1 MMRLTFTSAALIAAL
16 ALTLISNQGAQAQTY
31 MGAGGLLCGKFV
43 ASARSADARSMEVT
57 QWLLG
62 YVSGLN
68 MLWKRVKG
76 IDLLINIESE
86 KVPIY
91 VLRYCE
97 ANPDRTVLNG
107 INDYFFSLPK

>member
-1 MMRLTFTSAALIAAL
+1 
-16 ALTLISNQGAQAQTY
+16 
-31 MGAGGLLCGKFV
+31 MGSGGILCEKFV

-68 MLWKRVKG
+68 MFWKAANGTDRF
-76 IDLLINIESE
+76 INVETERI
-86 KVPIY
+86 PIY

-97 ANPDRTVLNG
+97 ANPQKTALNG
-107 INDYFFSLPK
+107 VND

>member
-1 MMRLTFTSAALIAAL
+1 MMGSTFTSAAISAAL
-16 ALTLISNQGAQAQTY
+16 ALTLISKQDAQAQTF
-31 MGAGGLLCGKFV
+31 MGSGGIPCGKFV

-68 MLWKRVKG
+68 MAWKVVQGTDR
-76 IDLLINIESE
+76 LINIESE

-91 VLRYCE
+91 VLRYCV
-97 ANPDRTVLNG
+97 ANPDKSALNG
-107 INDYFFSLPK
+107 ANDYFFSLPK

>member
-1 MMRLTFTSAALIAAL
+1 MMRSTFTSATISAAL
-16 ALTLISNQGAQAQTY
+16 GLALLSNQGARAQTY
-31 MGAGGLLCGKFV
+31 MGSGGYNWGKFV
-43 ASARSADARSMEVT
+43 ASAEASDSRSMEIT

-68 MLWKRVKG
+68 MMWKDVKG
-76 IDLLINIESE
+76 TDRLINIESL

-97 ANPDRTVLNG
+97 ANPHKTVLNG
-107 INDYFFSLPK
+107 